1 MNKLKNLDS
10 IKLDLA
16 KKIIET
22 DDQELIGYIQ
32 SLFETKS
39 DNWFEELPADVQA
52 SVDIGIA
59 QSERGEGRP
68 HAEVME
74 KYKKWL
80 KK

>member
-1 MNKLKNLDS
+1 MNIAT

-16 KKIIET
+16 KKIIDTNDKEI
-22 DDQELIGYIQ
+22 IGYIKAI
-32 SLFETKS
+32 FEGQS

-52 SVDIGIA
+52 SFERGLA

-68 HAEVME
+68 HAEVMK